1 MDEKDKRRAA
11 HVKRLERNHGA
22 EYAERFGAEVPK
34 ARQRQQQVAAA
45 VSADWNRK
53 HKQSGAPASAGPE
66 YGKALPDNWRDA
78 HWKTLQAMAADYAG
92 VQTSNKDKSLEALE
106 AYEVRLAGRP
116 AA

>member
-11 HVKRLERNHGA
+11 HVKQLERNHSA
-22 EYAERFGAEVPK
+22 EFRERFGSEVPRAK
-34 ARQRQQQVAAA
+34 LRQRQVAEA

-53 HKQSGAPASAGPE
+53 HKQSGAAVSGGPE
-66 YGKALPDNWRDA
+66 FGKALPENWRDA

-92 VQTSNKDKSLEALE
+92 VQTANKEESLEALE
-106 AYEVRLAGRP
+106 AYEAGIAGRP